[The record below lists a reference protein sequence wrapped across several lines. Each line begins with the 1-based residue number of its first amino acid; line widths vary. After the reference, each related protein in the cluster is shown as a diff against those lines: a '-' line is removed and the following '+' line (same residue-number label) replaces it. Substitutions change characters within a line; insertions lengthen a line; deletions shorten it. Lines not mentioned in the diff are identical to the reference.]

1 MGQPEQPVCNL
12 LIGAAQ
18 LGLIAIA
25 FLADAKRIAGQANTG
40 CILLDGSLRHL
51 TTVRWLHHFFSMASL
66 RISAFSRSSAYI
78 FFKRAFSASSSFIR
92 DIKPSSQIGRAAC
105 GERVCQYG

>member
-51 TTVRWLHHFFSMASL
+51 TPVRWLHHFFSMASF
-66 RISAFSRSSAYI
+66 RISAFSRSSASI
-78 FFKRAFSASSSFIR
+78 FFKRSFSASSSFFLY
-92 DIKPSSQIGRAAC
+92 IKPADRKSC
-105 GERVCQYG
+105 G